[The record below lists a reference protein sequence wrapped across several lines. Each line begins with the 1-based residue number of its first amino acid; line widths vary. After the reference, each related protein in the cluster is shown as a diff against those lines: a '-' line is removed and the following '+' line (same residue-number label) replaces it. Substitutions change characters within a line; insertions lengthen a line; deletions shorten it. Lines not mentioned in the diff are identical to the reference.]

1 MIGTKIKIRK
11 QIDDLQ
17 KELEIINPLESK
29 TILGGEWYDGYP
41 TYNGGMLGGVTV
53 GGSSGGGGGGYWYD
67 SSGGSY
73 SSDWNNI
80 DGNNGNGGGGGGGA
94 GYDGVPN
101 LPSTVEQQL
110 GSMGACVSYAMSF
123 VSGVLGHQLNGATM
137 ALHNAQTLNTSVQ
150 NTISTGL
157 TISEASQAIQSY
169 FFTTALTNTTQ
180 VINALEVGQHP
191 VLANV
196 VVYDNQHNVIQG
208 LGHEVALVDY
218 DPSTG
223 LFTAADSNTGTYI
236 NYTANDINLNAG
248 VYQINGV
255 KP

>member
-1 MIGTKIKIRK
+1 MIITKKNMRK
-11 QIDDLQ
+11 QIADLSMD
-17 KELEIINPLESK
+17 LEIINPIESK
-29 TILGGEWYDGYP
+29 TILAGGWYDNGYGITI
-41 TYNGGMLGGVTV
+41 TYG
-53 GGSSGGGGGGYWYD
+53 GGSSGGDYSYD

-80 DGNNGNGGGGGGGA
+80 DGSNGNGGGGGA
-94 GYDGVPN
+94 EYDGVPN

-137 ALHNAQTLNTSVQ
+137 ALHNAQTLNISVQ
-150 NTISTGL
+150 TTMTTGL
-157 TISEASQAIQSY
+157 STSEASQAIQSY
-169 FFTTALTNTTQ
+169 FFTTALTNTAQ
-180 VINALEVGQHP
+180 IVNALEVGQHA

-218 DPSTG
+218 DASTG
-223 LFTAADSNTGTYI
+223 LFTAADSNTGTYM
-236 NYTANDINLNAG
+236 NYTANDINLNTG